1 MISGKIEICIIYIN
15 GFLNVTF
22 YDRKI
27 LKACISPCKLWIEG
41 WSACPCRHN
50 MQWKVCNL
58 ILKFPWKSNEVR
70 NYTKINKNVKL
81 HCKIHSMANSITY
94 CIYHYI
100 DNVMWQYDYL
110 ITNIVQRSITI
121 SYPNLYSLHMQNRLI
136 SEGYSMQCDTKNCKT
151 NKEKYGQM

>member
-27 LKACISPCKLWIEG
+27 LKACISPCKPWIEG

-81 HCKIHSMANSITY
+81 HCKIHSTANSIT
-94 CIYHYI
+94 IVPTISILH
-100 DNVMWQYDYL
+100 
-110 ITNIVQRSITI
+110 IVQRSITI